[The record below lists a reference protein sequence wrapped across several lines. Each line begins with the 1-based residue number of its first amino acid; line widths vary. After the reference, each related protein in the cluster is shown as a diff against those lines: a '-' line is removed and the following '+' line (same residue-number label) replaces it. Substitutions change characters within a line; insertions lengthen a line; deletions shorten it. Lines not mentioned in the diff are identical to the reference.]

1 MKDIVTIQEKYIMTI
16 SLNKLFVEQ
25 NALLPLNLKGF
36 NFFWQYHLKSE
47 GRNVPEPPDIIK
59 APKTFLAVK
68 IYLNI
73 VSHQ

>member
-1 MKDIVTIQEKYIMTI
+1 MKDIVTRQEKYIMTI

-25 NALLPLNLKGF
+25 SALLPLNLKGF
-36 NFFWQYHLKSE
+36 FFWQYHLKSE
-47 GRNVPEPPDIIK
+47 GRSVPEHPDIIK

-68 IYLNI
+68 IYLNM